1 MRRIVLFC
9 AGGMSTGMLVKKME
23 KYAAQIGYECQI
35 EAYGKEMAKTKAPG
49 ADIVLIGPQIRFA
62 EKEVRANVPA
72 EIPMFVMEM
81 RDYGAQRA
89 DVFIEKCRE
98 ILGDK

>member
-72 EIPMFVMEM
+72 EMNKSAMTITNPAKNFESP
-81 RDYGAQRA
+81 
-89 DVFIEKCRE
+89 
-98 ILGDK
+98 